1 MHTIQEK
8 ILSAL
13 RKKGGVIKDFT
24 LRALGESVGVS
35 HPQRVKHHLSQLERR
50 GLVTLD
56 PSGRVLSLVSIQH
69 SQNAHSPIVSIPIV
83 GAANCGQPTLFADTR
98 IEGILRISRRI
109 VHPHTNFTDEQ
120 NVRQRSKDGH
130 AIGVGINQSNDVF
143 AVKAEGSSMNRA
155 NIKGLSIDDGD
166 YVVVDR
172 RPFEPQNGDY
182 VLAIIDEMGTIKK
195 FTWEKESGDIVL
207 VSQSSEEHAPIH
219 IRPEDQRMI
228 ISGKVVCVIKKPK
241 VSSVE

>member
-1 MHTIQEK
+1 MHTIQEE

-13 RKKGGVIKDFT
+13 RKKGGIIKDFT
-24 LRALGESVGVS
+24 FRALGESVGVS
-35 HPQRVKHHLSQLERR
+35 HPQQVKHHLSQLERR

-56 PSGRVLSLVSIQH
+56 PSGRVLSLVNIQH
-69 SQNAHSPIVSIPIV
+69 SGSAHSPIVSIPIV
-83 GAANCGQPTLFADTR
+83 GAANCGQPTLFADAR

-109 VHPHTNFTDEQ
+109 VN
-120 NVRQRSKDGH
+120 RSD
-130 AIGVGINQSNDVF
+130 DVF

-219 IRPEDQRMI
+219 IRHEDQQMI

-241 VSSVE
+241 VNSVE

>member
-8 ILSAL
+8 ILSVL
-13 RKKGGVIKDFT
+13 RKKGGIIKDFT
-24 LRALGESVGVS
+24 FRALGESVGVS
-35 HPQRVKHHLSQLERR
+35 HPQQIKHHLSQLERR
-50 GLVTLD
+50 GLVSFDASARALK
-56 PSGRVLSLVSIQH
+56 LVDFQH
-69 SQNAHSPIVSIPIV
+69 AQSAHSPIISIPIV
-83 GAANCGQPTLFADTR
+83 GAANCGQPTLFADQR
-98 IEGILRISRRI
+98 VIEGVLRISRRI
-109 VHPHTNFTDEQ
+109 V
-120 NVRQRSKDGH
+120 
-130 AIGVGINQSNDVF
+130 NQSNDVF
-143 AVKAEGSSMNRA
+143 AVKAEGLSMNRA

-172 RPFEPQNGDY
+172 RPFEPRNGDY
-182 VLAIIDEMGTIKK
+182 VLAIIDDMGTIKK

-241 VSSVE
+241 VASVE

>member
-8 ILSAL
+8 ILSTL
-13 RKKGGVIKDFT
+13 RKKGGIIKDFT
-24 LRALGESVGVS
+24 FRALGESVGVS

-56 PSGRVLSLVSIQH
+56 PSGRVLLLVNIQH

-109 VHPHTNFTDEQ
+109 V
-120 NVRQRSKDGH
+120 
-130 AIGVGINQSNDVF
+130 NQSNDVF

-219 IRPEDQRMI
+219 IWPEDQRMI

-241 VSSVE
+241 VNSVE